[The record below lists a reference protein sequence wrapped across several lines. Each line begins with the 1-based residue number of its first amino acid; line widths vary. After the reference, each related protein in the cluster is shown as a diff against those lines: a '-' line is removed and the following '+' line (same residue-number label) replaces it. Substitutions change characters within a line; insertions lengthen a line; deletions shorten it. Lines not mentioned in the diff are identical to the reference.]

1 MAIARSSPK
10 IRPDHLER
18 PAFVYVRQSTLFQ
31 VREHTASTARQYD
44 LRQRAQDLGWSPAC
58 ITVIDQDQG
67 HSGASAADR
76 DGFQFLIAQV
86 GLGQA
91 GAVLSLEASRLARS
105 CSDWYRL
112 LEICALTDT
121 LVIDED
127 GVYDPSQYAD
137 RLLLGILG
145 TMSEAELHW
154 LRNRLL
160 GGKLARAERGE
171 LRMRPPVGLVF
182 DAAGRLVLDPDEE
195 VQQAV
200 RLLLAV
206 FDQTGSA
213 LAVVKHFAAHDLLFP
228 VRLWGKA
235 HEGELLWRPLRHGRV
250 LAVLHNPRYAGA
262 YVYGRTQ
269 TRTRTL
275 PHEPPRVKGRT
286 RRVALADWPIV
297 QRDAHPGYLA
307 WEQFLR
313 NQQRLDDNCTRPG
326 ADRRGAVRAGQA
338 LLQGLVLC
346 GRCGRRMTVRY
357 TRNGTTPS
365 YECNQIHKQQGG
377 RTCQS
382 VRGDA
387 VDAAVTDLFLEAL
400 QPAQLEVSL
409 ATLEQIE
416 DQARQVERQWRLR
429 LERARYEA
437 DLARRRFLAVEPE
450 NRLVARN
457 LEKDWNEKLAAVE
470 HLERQQ
476 AALPAAAVRLS
487 PEERQ
492 RILRLAEDLPAL
504 WHAPTT
510 TPAEHKQLLRLLL
523 KDVTLTKGATTIRV
537 ALRWQTE
544 AGTTVQVPRPPRSCD
559 ARRTPAAVVERVR
572 ALAADHTDRQI
583 ADRLNGEG
591 HQSGRG
597 GPFTAHKVQWVRYV
611 HDIASGCPEAPAACP
626 GGRRGDGRCSA
637 QAAAKALNVDVSTIA
652 AWCKSGHLD
661 GIQTTA
667 HGPWWVRLTPEVIE
681 RLRKP
686 VRRRWKK
693 RSSRRPSARMLA

>member
-1 MAIARSSPK
+1 MAISRNSPK

-18 PAFVYVRQSTLFQ
+18 PALVYVRQSTIFQ
-31 VREHTASTARQYD
+31 VRENTASTARQYD
-44 LRQRAQDLGWSPAC
+44 LVQRAEDLGWSKAA

-67 HSGASAADR
+67 LSGSSAVGR

-105 CSDWYRL
+105 CCDWYRL

-145 TMSEAELHW
+145 AMSEAELHW

-160 GGKLARAERGE
+160 GGKLARAEQGE

-182 DAAGRLVLDPDEE
+182 DTARRLVLDPDEE

-200 RLLLAV
+200 HWLFTL
-206 FDQTGSA
+206 FEQTGSA
-213 LAVVKHFAAHDLLFP
+213 LAVVKHFGDHHLLFP
-228 VRLWGKA
+228 DRLWGKA
-235 HEGELLWRPLRHGRV
+235 HDGELLWKPLRHGRV
-250 LAVLHNPRYAGA
+250 LDVLHNPRYAGA

-275 PHEPPRVKGRT
+275 PTESPRVKGRT
-286 RRVALADWPIV
+286 HHRAAADWPIV
-297 QRDAHPGYLA
+297 RHDAHPGYIS

-313 NQQRLDDNCTRPG
+313 NQQRLDDNCTAPG
-326 ADRRGAVRAGQA
+326 KDRRGAVREGHA

-346 GRCGRRMTVRY
+346 GRCGRRMSVRY

-365 YECNQIHKQQGG
+365 YECNQVHKQQGG
-377 RTCQS
+377 PTCQF
-382 VRGDA
+382 VRGDGL
-387 VDAAVTDLFLEAL
+387 DAAVACLFLEAI

-409 ATLEQIE
+409 ATLEKIE
-416 DQARQVERQWRLR
+416 NQERQVEHQWQLH

-457 LEKDWNEKLAAVE
+457 LEKDWNEKLSAVE
-470 HLERQQ
+470 QLERERALVPAW
-476 AALPAAAVRLS
+476 AAQRLS

-492 RILRLAEDLPAL
+492 RILGLAEDLPAL

-510 TPAEHKQLLRLLL
+510 TSAERKQLLRLLI
-523 KDVTLTKGATTIRV
+523 KDITLTKDSTTIRV
-537 ALRWQTE
+537 ALRWQTGVRQ
-544 AGTTVQVPRPPRSCD
+544 AVDVPRPPRSCD
-559 ARRTPAAVVERVR
+559 ARRTPSEVVARVS
-572 ALAADHTDRQI
+572 ALAPHHTDHQL
-583 ADRLNGEG
+583 ADRLNREG
-591 HQSGRG
+591 WRTGMG
-597 GPFTAHKVQWVRYV
+597 GFFTVKKIQWVRYV
-611 HDIASGCPEAPAACP
+611 CGIPSGCPEGPGACAR
-626 GGRRGDGRCSA
+626 GERGDDRCSA
-637 QAAAKALNVDVSTIA
+637 QTAAKALNVDVSTIA
-652 AWCKSGHLD
+652 AWCKSGCLN
-661 GIQTTA
+661 GIQATS
-667 HGPWWVRLTPEVIE
+667 HGPWWVLLMPEDIT

-686 VRRRWKK
+686 VQRRRKK
-693 RSSRRPSARMLA
+693 R

>member
-1 MAIARSSPK
+1 MAMARSSLK
-10 IRPDHLER
+10 IRPDHLDR

-44 LRQRAQDLGWSPAC
+44 LVQRAQDLGWSQAS

-67 HSGASAADR
+67 RSGSSAIDR

-160 GGKLARAERGE
+160 GGKLARAEKGA

-182 DAAGRLVLDPDEE
+182 DAARRLVLDPDEE

-200 RLLLAV
+200 RLLFLL
-206 FDQTGSA
+206 FEQTGSA
-213 LAVVKHFAAHDLLFP
+213 LAVVKHFAKHGLLFP
-228 VRLWGKA
+228 DRLWGKTRD
-235 HEGELLWRPLRHGRV
+235 GELLWKPLRHGRV
-250 LAVLHNPRYAGA
+250 LDVLHNPRYAGV

-275 PHEPPRVKGRT
+275 PHEAPRVKGRT
-286 RRVALADWPIV
+286 RRVAAADWPIV
-297 QRDAHPGYLA
+297 RQNAHPGYLT

-313 NQQRLDDNCTRPG
+313 NQQRLDDNCTRRENE
-326 ADRRGAVRAGQA
+326 RRGPVREGHA

-346 GRCGRRMTVRY
+346 GQCGRRMSVRY

-365 YECNQIHKQQGG
+365 YECNQVHKEQGG
-377 RTCQS
+377 RTCQF
-382 VRGDA
+382 VRGDG
-387 VDAAVTDLFLEAL
+387 VDAAVARLFLEAI

-416 DQARQVERQWRLR
+416 AQARQVERQWQCR

-437 DLARRRFLAVEPE
+437 DLARRRLLAVEPE

-457 LEKDWNEKLAAVE
+457 LEKDWNDKLAAVE
-470 HLERQQ
+470 QLEREQV
-476 AALPAAAVRLS
+476 AASAGATPRLS

-492 RILRLAEDLPAL
+492 RILNLAEDLPAL

-510 TPAEHKQLLRLLL
+510 LPAERKQLLRLLV
-523 KDVTLTKGATTIRV
+523 KDVTLTKGTPTIQV
-537 ALRWQTE
+537 AVRWQTE
-544 AGTTVQVPRPPRSCD
+544 ACTTLEVPRPPRCWD
-559 ARRTPAAVVERVR
+559 ACRTPVAVADRVR
-572 ALAADHTDRQI
+572 LLAGEHTDRQI
-583 ADRLNGEG
+583 AEQLNAEG
-591 HQSGRG
+591 WKSGRG
-597 GPFTAHKVQWVRYV
+597 GSFTASKVQWIRYV
-611 HDIASGCPEAPAACP
+611 HQIRSGCPEGPAACTQ
-626 GGRRGDGRCSA
+626 GERGDGRCSA

-652 AWCKSGHLD
+652 AWCQSGRLD
-661 GIQTTA
+661 GIQVTP

-686 VRRRWKK
+686 VRRRWKN
-693 RSSRRPSARMLA
+693 RSSQ

>member
-1 MAIARSSPK
+1 MAIPRTSPK

-31 VREHTASTARQYD
+31 VREHTASAARQYD
-44 LRQRAQDLGWSPAC
+44 LVQRARDLGWSQAS

-67 HSGASAADR
+67 RSGASAVDR

-160 GGKLARAERGE
+160 GGKLARAEQGE
-171 LRMRPPVGLVF
+171 LRLRPPVGLVF
-182 DAAGRLVLDPDEE
+182 DAARRLVFDPDEE

-200 RLLLAV
+200 RLLLTL
-206 FDQTGSA
+206 FEQTGSA
-213 LAVVKHFAAHDLLFP
+213 LAVVKHFAAHHLLFP
-228 VRLWGKA
+228 DRLWGKA
-235 HEGELLWRPLRHGRV
+235 HDGELLWKPLRHGRV

-275 PHEPPRVKGRT
+275 PHEPRRVKGRT
-286 RRVALADWPIV
+286 RRVALANWPIV
-297 QRDAHPGYLA
+297 HRDAHPGYLT

-313 NQQRLDDNCTRPG
+313 NQQRLDDNCTHPAKDG
-326 ADRRGAVRAGQA
+326 RGAVRAGHA

-346 GRCGRRMTVRY
+346 GQCGRRMTVRY
-357 TRNGTTPS
+357 TSNGTTPS
-365 YECNQIHKQQGG
+365 YECNQVHKQQGG
-377 RTCQS
+377 RTCQF

-387 VDAAVTDLFLEAL
+387 VDAAVTRLFLEAL
-400 QPAQLEVSL
+400 QPAQLQVSL

-416 DQARQVERQWRLR
+416 EQARQVERQWQLR

-457 LEKDWNEKLAAVE
+457 LEKDWNEKLAASE
-470 HLERQQ
+470 QLEREQ
-476 AALPAAAVRLS
+476 AALPAWAAPRLS

-492 RILRLAEDLPAL
+492 RILNLAEDLPAL
-504 WHAPTT
+504 WQAPTT
-510 TPAEHKQLLRLLL
+510 TPAERKHLLRLLV
-523 KDVTLTKGATTIRV
+523 KDVTLTKQANTIRV
-537 ALRWQTE
+537 ALRWQTDVS
-544 AGTTVQVPRPPRSCD
+544 TTLEVARPPRSCD
-559 ARRTPAAVVERVR
+559 ARRTPGVVVERVR
-572 ALAADHTDRQI
+572 VLAVDHTDRQI
-583 ADRLNGEG
+583 ADRLNAEG
-591 HQSGRG
+591 CKTGRG
-597 GPFTAHKVQWVRYV
+597 GSYTPSKVQWIRYV
-611 HDIASGCPEAPAACP
+611 HEIASGCPQGPAACP
-626 GGRRGDGRCSA
+626 TGTRGDGRCSA
-637 QAAAKALNVDVSTIA
+637 QAAAKALNVNVSTIA
-652 AWCKSGHLD
+652 AWCQSGHLD
-661 GIQTTA
+661 GIQTA
-667 HGPWWVRLTPEVIE
+667 PHGPWWVRLTQEVIE

-686 VRRRWKK
+686 VQRRWQK
-693 RSSRRPSARMLA
+693 RSSK

>member
-1 MAIARSSPK
+1 MASARSSPK

-31 VREHTASTARQYD
+31 VRENTASTARQYD
-44 LRQRAQDLGWSPAC
+44 LVQRAQNLGWSKTS

-67 HSGASAADR
+67 LSGSSAVGR

-145 TMSEAELHW
+145 AMSEAELHW

-160 GGKLARAERGE
+160 GGKLARAEQGE

-182 DAAGRLVLDPDEE
+182 DTARRLVLDPDEE

-200 RLLLAV
+200 RLLFAL
-206 FDQTGSA
+206 FEQTGSA
-213 LAVVKHFAAHDLLFP
+213 LAVVKHFGAQHLLFP
-228 VRLWGKA
+228 ERLWGRVRD
-235 HEGELLWRPLRHGRV
+235 GELLWKPLRHGRV
-250 LAVLHNPRYAGA
+250 LDVLHNPRYAGV

-269 TRTRTL
+269 THTRVL
-275 PHEPPRVKGRT
+275 PNEPSRVKGRT
-286 RRVALADWPIV
+286 RRVAAADWPIV
-297 QRDAHPGYLA
+297 RHQAHPGYIS

-313 NQQRLDDNCTRPG
+313 NQQRLDDNCTSRG
-326 ADRRGAVRAGQA
+326 HERRGAVREGSA

-346 GRCGRRMTVRY
+346 GQCGRRMSVRY

-365 YECNQIHKQQGG
+365 YECNQVHKQQGG
-377 RTCQS
+377 RTCQF
-382 VRGDA
+382 VRGDG
-387 VDAAVTDLFLEAL
+387 VDAAVAHLFLEAL

-416 DQARQVERQWRLR
+416 DQTRQVERQWQLR

-437 DLARRRFLAVEPE
+437 DLARRRLLAVEPE

-457 LEKDWNEKLAAVE
+457 LEKEWNEKLAAVE
-470 HLERQQ
+470 QLERERT
-476 AALPAAAVRLS
+476 LSPTAAAQRLS

-492 RILRLAEDLPAL
+492 RILGLAEDLPVL

-510 TPAEHKQLLRLLL
+510 TPAERKQLLRLLV
-523 KDVTLTKGATTIRV
+523 KDVTLTKETTTIRLAV
-537 ALRWQTE
+537 RWQTE
-544 AGTTVQVPRPPRSCD
+544 AATTLEVPRPPRSCD
-559 ARRTPAAVVERVR
+559 ARRTPATVVDRVR
-572 ALAADHTDRQI
+572 ILAADHTDRQI
-583 ADRLNGEG
+583 ADQLNNEG
-591 HQSGRG
+591 CQSGRG
-597 GPFTAHKVQWVRYV
+597 GSFTPSKVQWIRYV
-611 HDIASGCPEAPAACP
+611 HGIGSGCPEGPAACAA
-626 GGRRGDGRCSA
+626 GKRGDGRCSA

-652 AWCKSGHLD
+652 AWCKAGHLD
-661 GIQTTA
+661 GIQTVP
-667 HGPWWVRLTPEVIE
+667 HGPWWVRLTPEIIE

-686 VRRRWKK
+686 VRRRWQKQ
-693 RSSRRPSARMLA
+693 SSK

>member
-1 MAIARSSPK
+1 MTTLRSTPK
-10 IRPDHLER
+10 IRPDHLDR
-18 PAFVYVRQSTLFQ
+18 QAFVYVRQSTLFQ

-44 LRQRAQDLGWSPAC
+44 LVQRARDLGWSRAS
-58 ITVIDQDQG
+58 ISVIDQDQG
-67 HSGASAADR
+67 RSGSSAVDR

-160 GGKLARAERGE
+160 GGKLARAEQGE
-171 LRMRPPVGLVF
+171 LRMRPPAGLIF
-182 DAAGRLVLDPDEE
+182 DVARQLVLDPDEE

-200 RLLLAV
+200 RLLFTL
-206 FDQTGSA
+206 FEQTGSA
-213 LAVVKHFAAHDLLFP
+213 LAVVKHFAQHRLLFP
-228 VRLWGKA
+228 DRLWGKTRD
-235 HEGELLWRPLRHGRV
+235 GELLWKPLRHGRV
-250 LAVLHNPRYAGA
+250 LDVLHNPRYAGV

-269 TRTRTL
+269 TRTRTA
-275 PHEPPRVKGRT
+275 PNEAPRVKGRT
-286 RRVALADWPIV
+286 RRVAPADWPIV
-297 QRDAHPGYLA
+297 RHNAHPGYIT

-313 NQQRLDDNCTRPG
+313 NQQRLDDNCTSR
-326 ADRRGAVRAGQA
+326 ANDHRGAVRQGSA
-338 LLQGLVLC
+338 LLQGIVLC
-346 GRCGRRMTVRY
+346 GRCGRRMSVRY

-365 YECNQIHKQQGG
+365 YECTQVHKQQGG
-377 RTCQS
+377 RTCQF
-382 VRGDA
+382 VRGDG
-387 VDAAVTDLFLEAL
+387 VDAAVARLFLEAIQL
-400 QPAQLEVSL
+400 AQLQVSL

-416 DQARQVERQWRLR
+416 DQARQVEHQWQLR

-437 DLARRRFLAVEPE
+437 DLARRRFLAVDPE

-470 HLERQQ
+470 QLEREQ
-476 AALPAAAVRLS
+476 AALPAWAAPRLS

-492 RILRLAEDLPAL
+492 RILNLAEDLPAL

-510 TPAEHKQLLRLLL
+510 TPAERKQLLRLLL
-523 KDVTLTKGATTIRV
+523 KDVTLTKESRTIQV

-544 AGTTVQVPRPPRSCD
+544 VGTTVEVPRPPRSCD
-559 ARRTPAAVVERVR
+559 ARRTSAAVVDRVR
-572 ALAADHTDRQI
+572 GLASDHTDRQV
-583 ADRLNGEG
+583 AERLNAEG
-591 HQSGRG
+591 WKPGRG
-597 GPFTAHKVQWVRYV
+597 GCFTVNKVQWIRHV
-611 HDIASGCPEAPAACP
+611 HRIRSGCPEGPAACEQ
-626 GGRRGDGRCSA
+626 GERGDGRCSA
-637 QAAAKALNVDVSTIA
+637 QAAAKALNVTVSTIA
-652 AWCKSGHLD
+652 AWCKSGRLD
-661 GIQTTA
+661 GIQATA
-667 HGPWWVRLTPEVIE
+667 HGPWWVRLTPEDVT

-686 VRRRWKK
+686 AQRRWKK
-693 RSSRRPSARMLA
+693 RSSK

>member
-1 MAIARSSPK
+1 MAIPRSSPK

-18 PAFVYVRQSTLFQ
+18 LAFVYVRQSTLFQ
-31 VREHTASTARQYD
+31 VRENTASTARQYD
-44 LRQRAQDLGWSPAC
+44 LAQRARDLGWSEAS

-67 HSGASAADR
+67 RSGSSATDR
-76 DGFQFLIAQV
+76 DGFQLLIAQV

-160 GGKLARAERGE
+160 GGKLARAEQGE

-182 DAAGRLVLDPDEE
+182 DVARRLVLDPDEE

-200 RLLLAV
+200 RLLFAL
-206 FDQTGSA
+206 FEQTGSA
-213 LAVVKHFAAHDLLFP
+213 LAVVRHFSAHHLLFP
-228 VRLWGKA
+228 DRLWGKA
-235 HEGELLWRPLRHGRV
+235 HDGELLWKPLRHGRV
-250 LAVLHNPRYAGA
+250 LDVLHNPRYAGA

-269 TRTRTL
+269 TRTRAL
-275 PHEPPRVKGRT
+275 PGEPPRVKGRT
-286 RRVALADWPIV
+286 RRVATADWPIV
-297 QRDAHPGYLA
+297 RHDAHPGYIP

-313 NQQRLDDNCTRPG
+313 NQQRLDDNCTTRG
-326 ADRRGAVRAGQA
+326 NDRRGAVREGHA

-346 GRCGRRMTVRY
+346 GQCGRRMNVRY
-357 TRNGTTPS
+357 IRNGTTPS
-365 YECNQIHKQQGG
+365 YECVQMHKQQGG
-377 RTCQS
+377 RTCQFA
-382 VRGDA
+382 RGDG
-387 VDAAVTDLFLEAL
+387 VDAAVARLFLEAL

-409 ATLEQIE
+409 ATLEQVE
-416 DQARQVERQWRLR
+416 EQARQVERQWRLR
-429 LERARYEA
+429 LERAGYEA

-470 HLERQQ
+470 KLQREQDALGLG
-476 AALPAAAVRLS
+476 AAPRLG

-492 RILRLAEDLPAL
+492 RILNLAEDLPAL

-510 TPAEHKQLLRLLL
+510 TPAERKQLLRLLV
-523 KDVTLTKGATTIRV
+523 KDVTLTKEATTIRV

-544 AGTTVQVPRPPRSCD
+544 ACTVVAVPRPPRSCD

-572 ALAADHTDRQI
+572 ALAGDHSDRQV
-583 ADRLNGEG
+583 AERLNAEG
-591 HQSGRG
+591 FQSGRG
-597 GPFTAHKVQWVRYV
+597 GSFTASKVQWIRYV
-611 HDIASGCPEAPAACP
+611 HEIRSGCPEGPAACP
-626 GGRRGDGRCSA
+626 KQRRGDGRYSA
-637 QAAAKALNVDVSTIA
+637 RAAAKALNVDVSTIA
-652 AWCKSGHLD
+652 AWCQSGRLD
-661 GIQTTA
+661 GVQA
-667 HGPWWVRLTPEVIE
+667 SPHGPWWILLTPEVIAE
-681 RLRKP
+681 LRKP
-686 VRRRWKK
+686 RKRRWQK
-693 RSSRRPSARMLA
+693 RSSQ

>member
-1 MAIARSSPK
+1 MIIQRRNPK
-10 IRPDHLER
+10 IRPDHLDR
-18 PAFVYVRQSTLFQ
+18 TAFVYVRQSTLFQ
-31 VREHTASTARQYD
+31 VRENTTGTARQYD
-44 LRQRAQDLGWSPAC
+44 LAQRARDLGWSEAS
-58 ITVIDQDQG
+58 ITVLDQDQG
-67 HSGASAADR
+67 RSGSSATDR

-160 GGKLARAERGE
+160 GGKRARAERGE

-182 DAAGRLVLDPDEE
+182 DAARWLVLDPDEE

-200 RLLLAV
+200 RLLFTL
-206 FDQTGSA
+206 FEQTGSA
-213 LAVVKHFAAHDLLFP
+213 LAVVKHFGAHRLLFP
-228 VRLWGKA
+228 DRLWGKA
-235 HEGELLWRPLRHGRV
+235 HDGELLWKPLRHGRV
-250 LAVLHNPRYAGA
+250 LDVLHNPRYAGA

-275 PHEPPRVKGRT
+275 PNEAPRVKGRT
-286 RRVALADWPIV
+286 RRVATADWPIV
-297 QRDAHPGYLA
+297 HHDAHPGYIS

-313 NQQRLDDNCTRPG
+313 NQRRLDDNCTTRG
-326 ADRRGAVRAGQA
+326 GDRRGAVREGHA

-346 GRCGRRMTVRY
+346 GQCGRRMSVRY

-365 YECNQIHKQQGG
+365 YECNQVHKQQGG
-377 RTCQS
+377 RTCQFI
-382 VRGDA
+382 RGDG
-387 VDAAVTDLFLEAL
+387 VDAAVARLFLEAL

-416 DQARQVERQWRLR
+416 EQARLVERQWRLR

-470 HLERQQ
+470 QLQREQ
-476 AALPAAAVRLS
+476 AALPAGAAPRLS

-492 RILRLAEDLPAL
+492 RILNLAEDLPAL

-510 TPAEHKQLLRLLL
+510 TPAERKQLLRLLV
-523 KDVTLTKGATTIRV
+523 KDVTLTKEATTIRV

-544 AGTTVQVPRPPRSCD
+544 VCTAVAVPRPPRSCD

-572 ALAADHTDRQI
+572 ALAGDHSDHQL
-583 ADRLNGEG
+583 AERLNAEG
-591 HQSGRG
+591 YQSGRG
-597 GPFTAHKVQWVRYV
+597 GSFTANKVQWVRYV
-611 HDIASGCPEAPAACP
+611 HAIRSGCPEGPAACTQE
-626 GGRRGDGRCSA
+626 RRGDGRCSA
-637 QAAAKALNVDVSTIA
+637 QAAAQALNVDVSTIA
-652 AWCKSGHLD
+652 AWCKSGRLD
-661 GIQTTA
+661 GIQA
-667 HGPWWVRLTPEVIE
+667 SPHGPWWVLLTPEVIAQW
-681 RLRKP
+681 RKP
-686 VRRRWKK
+686 VRRRWQK
-693 RSSRRPSARMLA
+693 RSSQ

>member
-1 MAIARSSPK
+1 MLKPRTSPK
-10 IRPDHLER
+10 IRPDHLDR

-31 VREHTASTARQYD
+31 VRENTASTARQYD
-44 LRQRAQDLGWSPAC
+44 LVQRAQDLGWSHTSV
-58 ITVIDQDQG
+58 TVIDQDQG
-67 HSGASAADR
+67 RSGSSAVDR

-160 GGKLARAERGE
+160 GGKLARAEQGE
-171 LRMRPPVGLVF
+171 LRMRPPVGLIF
-182 DAAGRLVLDPDEE
+182 DAARRLVLDPDEE

-200 RLLLAV
+200 RLLLTL
-206 FDQTGSA
+206 FEQTGSA
-213 LAVVKHFAAHDLLFP
+213 LAVVKHFATHHLLFP
-228 VRLWGKA
+228 DRLWGKTRD
-235 HEGELLWRPLRHGRV
+235 GELLWKPLRHGRV
-250 LAVLHNPRYAGA
+250 LDVLHNPRYAGA

-275 PHEPPRVKGRT
+275 PHEAPRVKGRT
-286 RRVALADWPIV
+286 HRVAVADWPIV
-297 QRDAHPGYLA
+297 RHDAHPGYLT

-313 NQQRLDDNCTRPG
+313 NQQRLDDNCTTRG
-326 ADRRGAVRAGQA
+326 NDRRGAVREGHA

-346 GRCGRRMTVRY
+346 GQCGRRMSVRY
-357 TRNGTTPS
+357 TRQGTTPS
-365 YECNQIHKQQGG
+365 YECNQVHKQEGG
-377 RTCQS
+377 RTCQF
-382 VRGDA
+382 VRGDG
-387 VDAAVTDLFLEAL
+387 VDAAVAQLFLEAL

-416 DQARQVERQWRLR
+416 EHTRQVERQWRLR

-437 DLARRRFLAVEPE
+437 DLARRRLLAVEPE
-450 NRLVARN
+450 NRLVSRN
-457 LEKDWNEKLAAVE
+457 LEKDWNDRLAAVE
-470 HLERQQ
+470 QLEREQ
-476 AALPAAAVRLS
+476 AALPAGAPPRLG

-492 RILRLAEDLPAL
+492 RILNIAEDLPAL

-510 TPAEHKQLLRLLL
+510 TPAERKQLLRLLV
-523 KDVTLTKGATTIRV
+523 KDVTLTKEATTIRV

-544 AGTTVQVPRPPRSCD
+544 VGTVVTVPRPPRSCD

-572 ALAADHTDRQI
+572 ALAGDHSDRQV
-583 ADRLNGEG
+583 AERLNVEG
-591 HQSGRG
+591 LQSGRG
-597 GPFTAHKVQWVRYV
+597 GSFTASKVQWIRYV
-611 HDIASGCPEAPAACP
+611 HKIRSGCPEGPAACP
-626 GGRRGDGRCSA
+626 RQQRGDGRCSA
-637 QAAAKALNVDVSTIA
+637 RTAAAALNVDVSTIA
-652 AWCKSGHLD
+652 AWCESGRLD
-661 GIQTTA
+661 GVQA
-667 HGPWWVRLTPEVIE
+667 RPHGPWWILLTPEVIAQ
-681 RLRKP
+681 LRKP
-686 VRRRWKK
+686 KKRRCQK
-693 RSSRRPSARMLA
+693 RSSS

>member
-1 MAIARSSPK
+1 MALSRSSPK
-10 IRPDHLER
+10 IRPDHLDR

-31 VREHTASTARQYD
+31 VRENTASTARQYD
-44 LRQRAQDLGWSPAC
+44 LVQRAQDLGWSKASV
-58 ITVIDQDQG
+58 TVIDQDQG
-67 HSGASAADR
+67 RSGSSATDR

-160 GGKLARAERGE
+160 GGKLARAEQGE

-182 DAAGRLVLDPDEE
+182 DAARRLVLDPDEE

-200 RLLLAV
+200 RLLFAL
-206 FDQTGSA
+206 FEQTGSA
-213 LAVVKHFAAHDLLFP
+213 LAVVKHFGKHRLLFP
-228 VRLWGKA
+228 DRLWGKA
-235 HEGELLWRPLRHGRV
+235 HDSELLWKPLRHGRV
-250 LAVLHNPRYAGA
+250 LDVLHNPRYAGV

-269 TRTRTL
+269 TRTRSL

-286 RRVALADWPIV
+286 RRVATADWPIV
-297 QRDAHPGYLA
+297 RHNAHPGYLS

-313 NQQRLDDNCTRPG
+313 NQQRLDDNCTHRG
-326 ADRRGAVRAGQA
+326 SDRRGTVREGLA

-346 GRCGRRMTVRY
+346 GRCGRRMSVRY
-357 TRNGTTPS
+357 TRDGTTPS
-365 YECNQIHKQQGG
+365 YECNQVHKQQGG
-377 RTCQS
+377 RTCQF
-382 VRGDA
+382 VRGDG
-387 VDAAVTDLFLEAL
+387 VDATVARLFLEAI

-409 ATLEQIE
+409 ATLDQIE
-416 DQARQVERQWRLR
+416 DQARQVQRQWQLR

-437 DLARRRFLAVEPE
+437 DLARRRFLAVDPE

-457 LEKDWNEKLAAVE
+457 LEKDWNEKLAVVE
-470 HLERQQ
+470 QLEREQ
-476 AALPAAAVRLS
+476 ARSPGGVAVRLS

-492 RILRLAEDLPAL
+492 RILDLAEDLPAL

-510 TPAEHKQLLRLLL
+510 TPVERKQLLRLLV
-523 KDVTLTKGATTIRV
+523 KDVTLTKEATTIRV

-544 AGTTVQVPRPPRSCD
+544 VCTTLEVPRPPRSCD
-559 ARRTPAAVVERVR
+559 ARRTPAAVVDRLRV
-572 ALAADHTDRQI
+572 LAQDHTDGQV
-583 ADRLNGEG
+583 AERLNTEG
-591 HQSGRG
+591 YQPGLG
-597 GPFTAHKVQWVRYV
+597 GVFTAKKVQWIR
-611 HDIASGCPEAPAACP
+611 HIHRIPNSCPEGPAACKQKQ
-626 GGRRGDGRCSA
+626 RGDGRCCAQTAA
-637 QAAAKALNVDVSTIA
+637 QALHVTVSTIA
-652 AWCKSGHLD
+652 EWCKSGRLD
-661 GIQTTA
+661 GIQATR
-667 HGPWWVRLTPEVIE
+667 HGPWWVRLTPEVVE

-686 VRRRWKK
+686 EQRRWKN
-693 RSSRRPSARMLA
+693 RSSK

>member
-1 MAIARSSPK
+1 MLMPRSSPK
-10 IRPDHLER
+10 IRPDHLDR

-31 VREHTASTARQYD
+31 VRENTASTARQYD
-44 LRQRAQDLGWSPAC
+44 LVQRAQDLGWSR
-58 ITVIDQDQG
+58 TSVTLIDQDQG
-67 HSGASAADR
+67 RSGSSAVDR

-160 GGKLARAERGE
+160 GGKLARAEQGE

-182 DAAGRLVLDPDEE
+182 DAARRLVLDPDEE

-200 RLLLAV
+200 RLLLAL
-206 FDQTGSA
+206 FEQTGSA
-213 LAVVKHFAAHDLLFP
+213 LAVVKHFGAHHLLFP
-228 VRLWGKA
+228 DRLWGKTRD
-235 HEGELLWRPLRHGRV
+235 GELLWKPLRHGRV
-250 LAVLHNPRYAGA
+250 LDVLHNPRYAGA

-269 TRTRTL
+269 TRVRAL
-275 PHEPPRVKGRT
+275 PHEAPRVKGRT
-286 RRVALADWPIV
+286 RRVAVADWPIV
-297 QRDAHPGYLA
+297 RQDAHPGYLT

-313 NQQRLDDNCTRPG
+313 NQQRLDDNCTTRG
-326 ADRRGAVRAGQA
+326 NDRRGAVREGYA

-346 GRCGRRMTVRY
+346 GQCGRRMSVRY
-357 TRNGTTPS
+357 TRQGTTPS
-365 YECNQIHKQQGG
+365 YECNQAHKQQGG
-377 RTCQS
+377 RTCQF
-382 VRGDA
+382 VRGDG
-387 VDAAVTDLFLEAL
+387 VDAAVARLFLEAL

-416 DQARQVERQWRLR
+416 EQARQVERQWRLR

-437 DLARRRFLAVEPE
+437 DLARRRLLAVEPE

-457 LEKDWNEKLAAVE
+457 LEKDWNDKLAAVE
-470 HLERQQ
+470 KLEREQ
-476 AALPAAAVRLS
+476 ASLSVGAAPCLS

-492 RILRLAEDLPAL
+492 RILNLSEDLPAL

-510 TPAEHKQLLRLLL
+510 TPAERKLLLRLLV
-523 KDVTLTKGATTIRV
+523 KDVTLTKETTTIRV

-544 AGTTVQVPRPPRSCD
+544 ACTVVAVARPLLSCD
-559 ARRTPAAVVERVR
+559 ARRTPTAVVERVR
-572 ALAADHTDRQI
+572 ALAGDHSDRQV
-583 ADRLNGEG
+583 AERLNTEG
-591 HQSGRG
+591 HKSGCG
-597 GPFTAHKVQWVRYV
+597 GAFTANKVQWIRYV
-611 HDIASGCPEAPAACP
+611 HGIRSGCPEGPAACVR
-626 GGRRGDGRCSA
+626 GQRGDGRCSA
-637 QAAAKALNVDVSTIA
+637 QAAAQALNVDVSTIA
-652 AWCKSGHLD
+652 AWCKSGRLD
-661 GIQTTA
+661 GIQATP
-667 HGPWWVRLTPEVIE
+667 HSPWWVLLTPEVIA

-686 VRRRWKK
+686 TKRRWQN
-693 RSSRRPSARMLA
+693 RSSK

>member
-1 MAIARSSPK
+1 MVVARSNAK
-10 IRPDHLER
+10 VRLDHLER

-44 LRQRAQDLGWSPAC
+44 LVQRAQDLGWSPAA

-67 HSGASAADR
+67 RSGASAVDR

-112 LEICALTDT
+112 LEICALTNT

-137 RLLLGILG
+137 RLLLGIMG

-160 GGKLARAERGE
+160 GGKLARAEQGE

-200 RLLLAV
+200 RLLLTL
-206 FDQTGSA
+206 FEQTGSA
-213 LAVVKHFAAHDLLFP
+213 LAVVKHFHAQHLLFP
-228 VRLWGKA
+228 VRRWGKA
-235 HEGELLWRPLRHGRV
+235 HDGELLWKSLRHSRV

-262 YVYGRTQ
+262 YVYGRTK

-275 PHEPPRVKGRT
+275 PHEAPRIKGRT
-286 RRVALADWPIV
+286 RRVALAEWPIV
-297 QRDAHPGYLA
+297 RRDAHPSYLT

-313 NQQRLDDNCTRPG
+313 NQQRLDDNCTHRG
-326 ADRRGAVRAGQA
+326 SDRRGAVREGHA

-346 GRCGRRMTVRY
+346 GKCGRRMTVRY
-357 TRNGTTPS
+357 IRNGTTPS
-365 YECNQIHKQQGG
+365 YECNQIHKQQCG
-377 RTCQS
+377 RTCQFL
-382 VRGDA
+382 RGDA
-387 VDAAVTDLFLEAL
+387 IDEAVTQLFLEAV

-416 DQARQVERQWRLR
+416 DQARQVERQWQLR

-437 DLARRRFLAVEPE
+437 ELARRRFLAVEPE

-457 LEKDWNEKLAAVE
+457 LEKDWNEKLFAIE
-470 HLERQQ
+470 QFERQQ
-476 AALPAAAVRLS
+476 LGSPSGTAVRLS

-492 RILRLAEDLPAL
+492 RILKLAEDLPAL

-510 TPAEHKQLLRLLL
+510 TPAQRKQLLRLLIR
-523 KDVTLTKGATTIRV
+523 DVTLTKQATTVRAAV
-537 ALRWQTE
+537 RWQTE
-544 AGTTVQVPRPPRSCD
+544 VSSVLQVSRPPRSCD
-559 ARRTPAAVVERVR
+559 ARRTSAAVVERVR
-572 ALAADHTDRQI
+572 VLAVNQTDRQI
-583 ADRLNGEG
+583 AERLNSEG
-591 HQSGRG
+591 HHSGRG
-597 GPFTAHKVQWVRYV
+597 GSFTPGKIQWIRYV
-611 HDIASGCPEAPAACP
+611 HKIASGCPEGPAACP
-626 GGRRGDGRCSA
+626 LGLRGDGRCSA
-637 QAAAKALNVDVSTIA
+637 QAAAKVLNVNVSTIA
-652 AWCKSGHLD
+652 AWCKAGQLD
-661 GIQTTA
+661 GIQA
-667 HGPWWVRLTPEVIE
+667 SPHGPWWVLLTPEVTE

-686 VRRRWKK
+686 VQRRWKK
-693 RSSRRPSARMLA
+693 RSSN

>member
-1 MAIARSSPK
+1 MAISRSSPK
-10 IRPDHLER
+10 IRPDHLDR

-44 LRQRAQDLGWSPAC
+44 LVQRAQDLGWSKAS

-67 HSGASAADR
+67 RSGSSAADR

-160 GGKLARAERGE
+160 GGKRARAEQGE
-171 LRMRPPVGLVF
+171 LRMRPPVGLLF
-182 DAAGRLVLDPDEE
+182 DAARRLVLDPDEE

-200 RLLLAV
+200 RLLFAL
-206 FDQTGSA
+206 FEQTGSA
-213 LAVVKHFAAHDLLFP
+213 LAVVKHFAKHRLLFP
-228 VRLWGKA
+228 DRLWGQA
-235 HEGELLWRPLRHGRV
+235 HDGELLWKPLRHGRV
-250 LAVLHNPRYAGA
+250 LDVLHNPRYAGV

-269 TRTRTL
+269 TRTRML
-275 PHEPPRVKGRT
+275 PHESPRVKSRT
-286 RRVALADWPIV
+286 RRVATADWPIV
-297 QRDAHPGYLA
+297 RHNAHPSYLS

-313 NQQRLDDNCTRPG
+313 NQQRLDDNCTHREN
-326 ADRRGAVRAGQA
+326 DRRGAVREGHA

-346 GRCGRRMTVRY
+346 GQCGRRMSVRY

-365 YECNQIHKQQGG
+365 YECNQVHKQQGG
-377 RTCQS
+377 RTCQF
-382 VRGDA
+382 VRGDG
-387 VDAAVTDLFLEAL
+387 VDAAVSRLFLEAI

-409 ATLEQIE
+409 STLEQIE
-416 DQARQVERQWRLR
+416 DQARQVERQWQLR

-437 DLARRRFLAVEPE
+437 DLARRRFLVVDPE

-470 HLERQQ
+470 QLEREQ
-476 AALPAAAVRLS
+476 AVSPGGVAVRLS
-487 PEERQ
+487 PQERQ
-492 RILRLAEDLPAL
+492 RILDLAEDLPAL

-510 TPAEHKQLLRLLL
+510 TPAERKQLLRLLV
-523 KDVTLTKGATTIRV
+523 KDVTLTKEATTIRV

-544 AGTTVQVPRPPRSCD
+544 VCTTVVVPRPPRSCD
-559 ARRTPAAVVERVR
+559 ARRTPAAVVERLRV
-572 ALAADHTDRQI
+572 LAADHTDDQI
-583 ADRLNGEG
+583 ADCLNAEG
-591 HQSGRG
+591 WKSGRG
-597 GPFTAHKVQWVRYV
+597 GAFTASKVQWVRYA
-611 HDIASGCPEAPAACP
+611 HQIRSGCPKGPAACKQAE
-626 GGRRGDGRCSA
+626 RGDGRCSA
-637 QAAAKALNVDVSTIA
+637 QTAAKALNVDVSTIA
-652 AWCKSGHLD
+652 AWCQSGQLD
-661 GIQTTA
+661 GIQTTP
-667 HGPWWVRLTPEVIE
+667 HGPWWIRLTPEVIE
-681 RLRKP
+681 DLRKP

-693 RSSRRPSARMLA
+693 RSSR